1 MIKYIYKKNNI
12 NTIKNKN
19 KKFKMSNNDYFSL
32 QEYNKERNEDFL
44 LNSSESDIDNIDP
57 INEEDN
63 SLNQILHFNAINQVS
78 NPYVY
83 EQQIEER
90 FQKNFLLKQDEK
102 DSSLLS
108 HKRINEPIFEE
119 DKDQEIFAEK
129 IKLIPEPIKIEQKD
143 TKESTGAPNKIKK
156 IIKKQFEVNQKVY
169 RNDYFIKKLK
179 VNCFSNFATDKLNSL
194 LKSCNFPKTL
204 NLSKIYMPNNKAFTS
219 IANLKKNKAFLP
231 IPIRII
237 FSMQNGEGQYQE
249 KNELN
254 FITIFNSRDEAGNVQ
269 AYNNLVE
276 YLNKTVEEVIIDYYN
291 SEEFDEF
298 RANEEIIEYDGAF
311 YKEKKF
317 SLLQDYGFLR
327 LIRGHY

>member
-1 MIKYIYKKNNI
+1 
-12 NTIKNKN
+12 
-19 KKFKMSNNDYFSL
+19 MSNNDYFSL

-78 NPYVY
+78 NPYAY

-90 FQKNFLLKQDEK
+90 FQKNFFLKQDEK

-204 NLSKIYMPNNKAFTS
+204 NLTKIYMPNNKAFTS
-219 IANLKKNKAFLP
+219 IANLKKNKA
-231 IPIRII
+231 
-237 FSMQNGEGQYQE
+237 
-249 KNELN
+249 
-254 FITIFNSRDEAGNVQ
+254 Q
-269 AYNNLVE
+269 AYDNLVE

-291 SEEFDEF
+291 SDEFEEF

-327 LIRGHY
+327 LIKGHY